1 MPLTTRC
8 NLARNCPSEMLDR
21 AWVSTLEYHC
31 SMRAVWPLFSTSRL
45 AMFHLSFMS
54 HLIPSLRW
62 SGSHLE
68 IFLHPRGF
76 KASSPSRLQ
85 GIKQPAQGQGVQQG
99 VPFLEF
105 DLERGEAVKE
115 GEAQAPQTPLPVS
128 AGEQEQEHQ
137 SQFRR
142 SPTLNKIPEVSTT
155 NVTEEPSNGP
165 GSKVCDVWYKIKIKT

>member
-1 MPLTTRC
+1 MGIYLGMSMQHARSVALVLQLKTGHVSPQFHVTFDPKFETVRQSLG
-8 NLARNCPSEMLDR
+8 NLSPPSE
-21 AWVSTLEYHC
+21 WQKIS
-31 SMRAVWPLFSTSRL
+31 
-45 AMFHLSFMS
+45 
-54 HLIPSLRW
+54 
-62 SGSHLE
+62 
-68 IFLHPRGF
+68 GF

-85 GIKQPAQGQGVQQG
+85 GTKQPAQGQGVQQG